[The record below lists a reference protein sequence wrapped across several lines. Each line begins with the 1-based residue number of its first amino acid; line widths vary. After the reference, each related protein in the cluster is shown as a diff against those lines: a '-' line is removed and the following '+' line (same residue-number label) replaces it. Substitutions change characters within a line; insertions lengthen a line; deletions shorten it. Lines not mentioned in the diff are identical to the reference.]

1 MDNILNVD
9 FALSSNNI
17 DPLRGL
23 CEQFKNELV
32 TTILDQELLLAIRY
46 SSQFSN
52 SMGFKNNSYALVL
65 FIVL

>member
-32 TTILDQELLLAIRY
+32 TTILDQELLLAIWY
-46 SSQFSN
+46 SCHS
-52 SMGFKNNSYALVL
+52 LVTL
-65 FIVL
+65 WASKTTVMP